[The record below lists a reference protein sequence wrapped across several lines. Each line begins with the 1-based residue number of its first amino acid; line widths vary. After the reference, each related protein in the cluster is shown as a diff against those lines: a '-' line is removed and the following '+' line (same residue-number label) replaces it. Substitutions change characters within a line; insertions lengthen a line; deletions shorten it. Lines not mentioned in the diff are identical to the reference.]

1 MSVVVGRPELTY
13 GAGLL
18 PMLKYAGVNADRWM
32 DLAQERGSCIDV
44 VREIQ
49 EKTGLLQP
57 CSVLVERSDAPKDQ

>member
-49 EKTGLLQP
+49 EKTGLI
-57 CSVLVERSDAPKDQ
+57 